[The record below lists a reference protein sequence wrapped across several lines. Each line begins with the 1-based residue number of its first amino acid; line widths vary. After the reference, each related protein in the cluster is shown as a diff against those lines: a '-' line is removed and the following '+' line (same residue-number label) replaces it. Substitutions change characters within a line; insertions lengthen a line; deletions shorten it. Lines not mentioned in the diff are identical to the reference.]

1 MTFIIES
8 LFAVFKDFHWL
19 VSIDTLLIFFVNY
32 LMFHAA
38 GRVKISWR
46 LLLLGG
52 LLSVVLTPLLPM
64 GFKFLLNP
72 LILFCFSYYK
82 RPDLP
87 WIEPVFNSFYAWG
100 TTNIIIRGLSL
111 IVFPLLLGA
120 DLTSRIPESLTE
132 FICVVVTYPIYLLV
146 HRFIGYEYLQVEE
159 KERLRIH
166 FTPIVIGVSFAFL
179 SYGLLNEFMPYFA
192 SIWPVEVVN
201 NYAKLVVLLATGAF
215 FIVVSYAN
223 QWIKDELFLELKEE
237 QERHFQSLQESSRHI
252 LHLYQELYRDGVP
265 KVVVPK
271 KAKTVLATS
280 QEGDSQNLSEEE
292 VPFSKVMP
300 DIPNLLSQLLRSV
313 IESKYMEFHAVGVDF
328 IMEVPDPISPS
339 HIDIVDL
346 SAVLTTFLDNA
357 LLRAHGQENSLV
369 RLSYYQS
376 GEVQV
381 LSVETI
387 LSQDSAEAPHKAYE
401 NHLSINEQLALRM
414 KSSSIDSNLNTKQLV
429 KKYIERRFDV

>member
-1 MTFIIES
+1 MTSIIES
-8 LFAVFKDFHWL
+8 LLAVFKDFHWL

-38 GRVKISWR
+38 GRVKISWW

-120 DLTSRIPESLTE
+120 ELMSRIPESLTE
-132 FICVVVTYPIYLLV
+132 FICVVVTYPLYLLV

-300 DIPNLLSQLLRSV
+300 DISNLLSQLLRSV
-313 IESKYMEFHAVGVDF
+313 IESKYMEFHAVGIDF

-346 SAVLTTFLDNA
+346 SAVLMTFLDNA

-381 LSVETI
+381 LSVETT
-387 LSQDSAEAPHKAYE
+387 LSQDSADAPHKAYE
-401 NHLSINEQLALRM
+401 NHLSINEQLEDIM
-414 KSSSIDSNLNTKQLV
+414 
-429 KKYIERRFDV
+429 ERYPQSKLSFKNDKFIYRQQFEY

>member
-1 MTFIIES
+1 MTSIIES

-132 FICVVVTYPIYLLV
+132 FFCVVFTYPIYLLV

-159 KERLRIH
+159 KERLCIH

-313 IESKYMEFHAVGVDF
+313 IESKYMEFHAVGIDF

-381 LSVETI
+381 LSVETT

-401 NHLSINEQLALRM
+401 NHLSINEQ
-414 KSSSIDSNLNTKQLV
+414 
-429 KKYIERRFDV
+429 IEDIMERYPQSKLSFKNDKFIYRQQFEY

>member
-1 MTFIIES
+1 MTSIIES

-300 DIPNLLSQLLRSV
+300 DISNLLSQLLRSV
-313 IESKYMEFHAVGVDF
+313 IESKYMEFHAVGIDF
-328 IMEVPDPISPS
+328 IMEAPDPISPS

-401 NHLSINEQLALRM
+401 NHLSINEQLEDIM
-414 KSSSIDSNLNTKQLV
+414 
-429 KKYIERRFDV
+429 ERYPQSKLSFKNEKFIYRQQFEY

>member
-1 MTFIIES
+1 MTSIIES

-201 NYAKLVVLLATGAF
+201 NYAKLAVLLATGAF

-271 KAKTVLATS
+271 KAKTFLATS

-300 DIPNLLSQLLRSV
+300 DISNLLSQLLRSV

-357 LLRAHGQENSLV
+357 LLRAHGQDNSLV

-381 LSVETI
+381 LSVETT

-401 NHLSINEQLALRM
+401 NHLSINEQLEDIM
-414 KSSSIDSNLNTKQLV
+414 
-429 KKYIERRFDV
+429 ERYPQSKLSFKNDKFIYRQQFEY

>member
-38 GRVKISWR
+38 GRVKISWW

-132 FICVVVTYPIYLLV
+132 FTCVVVTYPIYLLV

-265 KVVVPK
+265 KVVVSK

-300 DIPNLLSQLLRSV
+300 DISNLLSQLLRSV
-313 IESKYMEFHAVGVDF
+313 IESKYMEFHAVGIDF

-357 LLRAHGQENSLV
+357 LLRAHDQENSLV

-381 LSVETI
+381 LSVETT

-401 NHLSINEQLALRM
+401 NHLSINEQ
-414 KSSSIDSNLNTKQLV
+414 
-429 KKYIERRFDV
+429 IEDIMERYPQSKLSFKNDKFIYRQQFEY

>member
-132 FICVVVTYPIYLLV
+132 FICVVVTYPLYLLV

-179 SYGLLNEFMPYFA
+179 SYGLLNDFMPYFA

-300 DIPNLLSQLLRSV
+300 DISNLLSQLLRSV
-313 IESKYMEFHAVGVDF
+313 IESKYMEFNAVGIDF

-381 LSVETI
+381 LSVETT

-401 NHLSINEQLALRM
+401 NHLSINEQLEDIM
-414 KSSSIDSNLNTKQLV
+414 
-429 KKYIERRFDV
+429 ERYPQSKLSFKNDKFIYRQQFEC

>member
-1 MTFIIES
+1 MTSIIES

-179 SYGLLNEFMPYFA
+179 SYGLLNEFMPYFT

-201 NYAKLVVLLATGAF
+201 NYAKLVILLATGAF

-300 DIPNLLSQLLRSV
+300 DISNLLSQLLRSV
-313 IESKYMEFHAVGVDF
+313 IESKYMEFHAVGIDF

-357 LLRAHGQENSLV
+357 LLIAHGQENSLV

-401 NHLSINEQLALRM
+401 NHLSINEQLEDIM
-414 KSSSIDSNLNTKQLV
+414 
-429 KKYIERRFDV
+429 ERYPQSKLSFKNEKFIYRQQFEY

>member
-300 DIPNLLSQLLRSV
+300 DISNLLSQLLRSV
-313 IESKYMEFHAVGVDF
+313 IESKYMEFNAVGIDF

-357 LLRAHGQENSLV
+357 LLRAHGQDNSLV

-381 LSVETI
+381 LSVETT
-387 LSQDSAEAPHKAYE
+387 LSQDSAKAPHKAYE
-401 NHLSINEQLALRM
+401 NHLSINEQ
-414 KSSSIDSNLNTKQLV
+414 
-429 KKYIERRFDV
+429 IEDIMERYPQSKLSFKNDKFIYRQQFEY

>member
-1 MTFIIES
+1 MTSIIES

-132 FICVVVTYPIYLLV
+132 FFCVVFTYPIYLLV

-201 NYAKLVVLLATGAF
+201 NYAKLAVLLATGAF

-300 DIPNLLSQLLRSV
+300 DISNLLSQLLRSV
-313 IESKYMEFHAVGVDF
+313 IESKYMEFHAVGIDF
-328 IMEVPDPISPS
+328 IMEVPDPISPT

-381 LSVETI
+381 LSVETT

-401 NHLSINEQLALRM
+401 NHLSINEQLEDIM
-414 KSSSIDSNLNTKQLV
+414 
-429 KKYIERRFDV
+429 ERYPQSKLSFKNDKFIYRQQFEY

>member
-19 VSIDTLLIFFVNY
+19 VSIDKLLIFFVNY

-300 DIPNLLSQLLRSV
+300 DISNLLSQLLRSV
-313 IESKYMEFHAVGVDF
+313 IESKYMEFHAVGIDF

-357 LLRAHGQENSLV
+357 LLRAHGQDNSLV

-381 LSVETI
+381 LSVETT

-401 NHLSINEQLALRM
+401 NHLSINEQLEDIM
-414 KSSSIDSNLNTKQLV
+414 
-429 KKYIERRFDV
+429 ERYPQSKLSFKNDKFIYRQQFEY

>member
-1 MTFIIES
+1 MTSIIES

-38 GRVKISWR
+38 GRVKISWW

-111 IVFPLLLGA
+111 IVFPLLLGD
-120 DLTSRIPESLTE
+120 DLMSRIPESLTE
-132 FICVVVTYPIYLLV
+132 FICVVVTYPLYLLV

-300 DIPNLLSQLLRSV
+300 DISNLLSQLLRSV
-313 IESKYMEFHAVGVDF
+313 IESKYMEFHAVGIDF

-346 SAVLTTFLDNA
+346 SAVLMTFLDNA

-381 LSVETI
+381 LSVETT
-387 LSQDSAEAPHKAYE
+387 LSQDSADAPHKAYE
-401 NHLSINEQLALRM
+401 NHLSINEQLEDIM
-414 KSSSIDSNLNTKQLV
+414 
-429 KKYIERRFDV
+429 ERYPQSKLSFKNDKFIYRQQFEY

>member
-1 MTFIIES
+1 MTSIIES
-8 LFAVFKDFHWL
+8 LLAVFKDFHWL

-111 IVFPLLLGA
+111 IVFPLLLGD
-120 DLTSRIPESLTE
+120 DLMSRIPESLTE
-132 FICVVVTYPIYLLV
+132 FICVVVTYPLYLLV

-300 DIPNLLSQLLRSV
+300 DISNLLSQLIRSV
-313 IESKYMEFHAVGVDF
+313 IESKYMEFHAVGIDF

-401 NHLSINEQLALRM
+401 NHLSINEQLEDIM
-414 KSSSIDSNLNTKQLV
+414 
-429 KKYIERRFDV
+429 ERYPQSKLSFKNDKFIYRQQFEY

>member
-132 FICVVVTYPIYLLV
+132 FICVIVTYPIYLLV

-271 KAKTVLATS
+271 KAKTFLATS

-300 DIPNLLSQLLRSV
+300 DISNLLSQLLRSV

-381 LSVETI
+381 LSVETT

-401 NHLSINEQLALRM
+401 NHLSINEQ
-414 KSSSIDSNLNTKQLV
+414 
-429 KKYIERRFDV
+429 IEDIMERYPQSKLSFKNDKFIYRQQFEY

>member
-1 MTFIIES
+1 MTSIIES
-8 LFAVFKDFHWL
+8 LLAVFKDFHWL

-38 GRVKISWR
+38 GRVKISWW

-52 LLSVVLTPLLPM
+52 LLSVVVTPLLPM

-120 DLTSRIPESLTE
+120 DLMSRIPESLTE
-132 FICVVVTYPIYLLV
+132 FICVVVTYPLYLLV

-179 SYGLLNEFMPYFA
+179 SYGLLNDFMPYFA

-201 NYAKLVVLLATGAF
+201 NYAKLAVLLATGAF

-313 IESKYMEFHAVGVDF
+313 IESKYMEFHAVGIDF

-381 LSVETI
+381 LSVETT

-401 NHLSINEQLALRM
+401 NHLSINEQLEDIM
-414 KSSSIDSNLNTKQLV
+414 
-429 KKYIERRFDV
+429 ERYPQSKLSFKNDKFIYRQQFEY

>member
-1 MTFIIES
+1 MTSIIES

-132 FICVVVTYPIYLLV
+132 FFCVVFTYPIYLLV

-313 IESKYMEFHAVGVDF
+313 IESKYMEFHAVGIDF

-381 LSVETI
+381 LSVETP

-401 NHLSINEQLALRM
+401 NHLSINEQLEDIM
-414 KSSSIDSNLNTKQLV
+414 
-429 KKYIERRFDV
+429 ERYPQSKLSFKNDKFIYRQQFEY

>member
-1 MTFIIES
+1 MTSIIES

-280 QEGDSQNLSEEE
+280 QEGDSQNLCEEE

-300 DIPNLLSQLLRSV
+300 DISNLLSQLLRSV
-313 IESKYMEFHAVGVDF
+313 IESKYMEFHAVGIDF

-381 LSVETI
+381 LSVETT

-401 NHLSINEQLALRM
+401 NHLSINEQLEDIM
-414 KSSSIDSNLNTKQLV
+414 
-429 KKYIERRFDV
+429 ERYPQSKLSFKNEKFIYRQQFEY

>member
-313 IESKYMEFHAVGVDF
+313 IESKYMEFHAVGIDF

-381 LSVETI
+381 LSVETT

-401 NHLSINEQLALRM
+401 NHLSINEQ
-414 KSSSIDSNLNTKQLV
+414 
-429 KKYIERRFDV
+429 IEDIMERYPQSKLSFKNDKFIYRQQFEC

>member
-72 LILFCFSYYK
+72 LILFCFSYYE

-120 DLTSRIPESLTE
+120 DLTSRISESLTE

-201 NYAKLVVLLATGAF
+201 NYAKMVVLLATGAF

-280 QEGDSQNLSEEE
+280 QEGDSQNLCEEE

-300 DIPNLLSQLLRSV
+300 DISNLLSQLLRSV
-313 IESKYMEFHAVGVDF
+313 IESKYMEFHAVGIDF

-381 LSVETI
+381 LSVETT

-401 NHLSINEQLALRM
+401 NHLSINEQLEDIM
-414 KSSSIDSNLNTKQLV
+414 
-429 KKYIERRFDV
+429 ERYPQSKLSFTNDKFIYRQQFEY

>member
-132 FICVVVTYPIYLLV
+132 FTCVVVTYPIYLLV

-300 DIPNLLSQLLRSV
+300 DISNLLSQLLRSV
-313 IESKYMEFHAVGVDF
+313 IESKYMEFHAVGIDF
-328 IMEVPDPISPS
+328 IMEIPDPISPS

-357 LLRAHGQENSLV
+357 LLRAHDQENSLV

-381 LSVETI
+381 LSVETT

-401 NHLSINEQLALRM
+401 NHLSINEQ
-414 KSSSIDSNLNTKQLV
+414 
-429 KKYIERRFDV
+429 IEDIMERYPQSKLSFKNDKFIYRQQFEY

>member
-1 MTFIIES
+1 MTSIIES
-8 LFAVFKDFHWL
+8 LLAVLKDFHWL
-19 VSIDTLLIFFVNY
+19 VSIDMLLIFFVNY

-237 QERHFQSLQESSRHI
+237 QDRHFQSLQESSRHI

-313 IESKYMEFHAVGVDF
+313 IESKYMEFHAVGIDF

-369 RLSYYQS
+369 RMSYYQR

-381 LSVETI
+381 LSVETT
-387 LSQDSAEAPHKAYE
+387 LSQDSAEAPHEAYE
-401 NHLSINEQLALRM
+401 SHLSINEQLEDIM
-414 KSSSIDSNLNTKQLV
+414 
-429 KKYIERRFDV
+429 ERYPQSKLSFKNDTFIYRQQFEY

>member
-215 FIVVSYAN
+215 FIVISYAN

-271 KAKTVLATS
+271 KAKTILATS

-300 DIPNLLSQLLRSV
+300 DISNLLSQLLRSV
-313 IESKYMEFHAVGVDF
+313 IESKYMEFHAVGIDF

-401 NHLSINEQLALRM
+401 NHLSINEQLEDIM
-414 KSSSIDSNLNTKQLV
+414 
-429 KKYIERRFDV
+429 ERYPQSKLSFKNEKFIYRQQFEY

>member
-46 LLLLGG
+46 ILLLGG

-300 DIPNLLSQLLRSV
+300 DISNLLSQLLRSV
-313 IESKYMEFHAVGVDF
+313 IESKYMEFHAVEIDF
-328 IMEVPDPISPS
+328 IMEIPDPISPS

-401 NHLSINEQLALRM
+401 NHLSINEQLEDIM
-414 KSSSIDSNLNTKQLV
+414 
-429 KKYIERRFDV
+429 ERYPQSKLSFKNDKFIYRQQFEY

>member
-237 QERHFQSLQESSRHI
+237 QDRHFQSLQESSRHI

-265 KVVVPK
+265 KVVVSK
-271 KAKTVLATS
+271 KSKTVLATS

-300 DIPNLLSQLLRSV
+300 DISNLLSQLIRSV
-313 IESKYMEFHAVGVDF
+313 IESKYMEFHAVGIDF

-381 LSVETI
+381 LSVETT

-401 NHLSINEQLALRM
+401 NHLSINEQ
-414 KSSSIDSNLNTKQLV
+414 
-429 KKYIERRFDV
+429 IEDIMERYPQSKLSFKNDKFIYRQQFEY

>member
-313 IESKYMEFHAVGVDF
+313 IESKYMEFHAVGIDF

-357 LLRAHGQENSLV
+357 LLRAHGQDNSLV

-381 LSVETI
+381 LSVETT
-387 LSQDSAEAPHKAYE
+387 LSQDSAKAPHKAYE
-401 NHLSINEQLALRM
+401 NHLSINEQ
-414 KSSSIDSNLNTKQLV
+414 
-429 KKYIERRFDV
+429 IEDIMERYPQSKLSFKNDKFIYRQQFEC

>member
-300 DIPNLLSQLLRSV
+300 DISNLLSQLLRSV
-313 IESKYMEFHAVGVDF
+313 IESKYMEFHAVGIDF

-381 LSVETI
+381 LSVETT

-401 NHLSINEQLALRM
+401 NHLSINEQLEDIM
-414 KSSSIDSNLNTKQLV
+414 
-429 KKYIERRFDV
+429 ERYPQSKLSFKNEKFIYRQQFEY

>member
-120 DLTSRIPESLTE
+120 DLMSRIPESLTE
-132 FICVVVTYPIYLLV
+132 FICVVVTYPLYLLV

-179 SYGLLNEFMPYFA
+179 SYGLLNDFMPYFA

-201 NYAKLVVLLATGAF
+201 NYAKLIVLLATGAF

-280 QEGDSQNLSEEE
+280 QEGDTQNLSDEE

-300 DIPNLLSQLLRSV
+300 DISNLLSQLLRSV

-369 RLSYYQS
+369 RMSYYQR

-381 LSVETI
+381 LSVETT
-387 LSQDSAEAPHKAYE
+387 LSQDSAEAPHEAYE
-401 NHLSINEQLALRM
+401 SHLSINEQLEDIM
-414 KSSSIDSNLNTKQLV
+414 
-429 KKYIERRFDV
+429 ERYPQSKLSFKNDKFIYRQQFEY

>member
-1 MTFIIES
+1 MTSIIES
-8 LFAVFKDFHWL
+8 LLAAFKDFHWL

-265 KVVVPK
+265 KVVVSK

-300 DIPNLLSQLLRSV
+300 DISNLLSQLLRSV
-313 IESKYMEFHAVGVDF
+313 IESKYMEFHAVGIDF

-357 LLRAHGQENSLV
+357 LLRAHDQENSLV

-381 LSVETI
+381 LSVETT

-401 NHLSINEQLALRM
+401 NHLSINEQLEDIM
-414 KSSSIDSNLNTKQLV
+414 
-429 KKYIERRFDV
+429 ERYPQSKLSFKNDKFIYRQQFEY

>member
-300 DIPNLLSQLLRSV
+300 DISNLLSQLLRSV
-313 IESKYMEFHAVGVDF
+313 IESKYMEFHAVGIDF

-381 LSVETI
+381 LSVETT

-401 NHLSINEQLALRM
+401 NHLSINEKLEDIM
-414 KSSSIDSNLNTKQLV
+414 
-429 KKYIERRFDV
+429 ERYPQSKLSFKNDQFIYRQQFEC

>member
-1 MTFIIES
+1 MTSIIES
-8 LFAVFKDFHWL
+8 LLAVFKDFHWL

-38 GRVKISWR
+38 GRVKISWW

-52 LLSVVLTPLLPM
+52 LLSVVLIPLLPM

-111 IVFPLLLGA
+111 IVFPLLLGD
-120 DLTSRIPESLTE
+120 DLMSRIPESLTE
-132 FICVVVTYPIYLLV
+132 FICVVVTYPLYLLV

-179 SYGLLNEFMPYFA
+179 SYGLLNDFMPYFA

-201 NYAKLVVLLATGAF
+201 NYAKLIVLLATGAF

-280 QEGDSQNLSEEE
+280 QEGDTQNLSDEE

-300 DIPNLLSQLLRSV
+300 DISNLLSQLLRSV
-313 IESKYMEFHAVGVDF
+313 IESKYMEFHAVGIDF

-381 LSVETI
+381 LSVETT

-401 NHLSINEQLALRM
+401 NHLSINEQLEDIM
-414 KSSSIDSNLNTKQLV
+414 
-429 KKYIERRFDV
+429 ERYPQSKLSFKNDKFIYRQQFEC

>member
-38 GRVKISWR
+38 GRVKISWW

-52 LLSVVLTPLLPM
+52 LLSVVLIPLLPM

-100 TTNIIIRGLSL
+100 TTNIIMRGLSL
-111 IVFPLLLGA
+111 IVFPLLWGA

-201 NYAKLVVLLATGAF
+201 NYAKLAVLLATGAF

-313 IESKYMEFHAVGVDF
+313 IESKYMEFHAVGIDF

-381 LSVETI
+381 LSVETT
-387 LSQDSAEAPHKAYE
+387 LSHDSAKAPHKAYE
-401 NHLSINEQLALRM
+401 NHLSINEQLEDIM
-414 KSSSIDSNLNTKQLV
+414 
-429 KKYIERRFDV
+429 ERYPQSKLSFKNDKFIYRQQFEY

>member
-1 MTFIIES
+1 MTSIIES

-252 LHLYQELYRDGVP
+252 LHLYQDLYRDGVP

-271 KAKTVLATS
+271 KVKTVLATS

-300 DIPNLLSQLLRSV
+300 DISNLLSQLLRSV
-313 IESKYMEFHAVGVDF
+313 IESKYMEFHAVGIDF

-357 LLRAHGQENSLV
+357 LLRAHGQDNSLV

-381 LSVETI
+381 LSVETT
-387 LSQDSAEAPHKAYE
+387 LSQDSAKAPHKAYE
-401 NHLSINEQLALRM
+401 NHLSINEQ
-414 KSSSIDSNLNTKQLV
+414 
-429 KKYIERRFDV
+429 IEDIMERYPQSKLSFKNDKFIYRQQFEY

>member
-1 MTFIIES
+1 MTSIIES

-237 QERHFQSLQESSRHI
+237 QDRHFQSLQESSRHI

-313 IESKYMEFHAVGVDF
+313 IESKYMEFHAVGIDF

-381 LSVETI
+381 LSVETT

-401 NHLSINEQLALRM
+401 NHLSINEQLEDIM
-414 KSSSIDSNLNTKQLV
+414 
-429 KKYIERRFDV
+429 ERYPQSKLSFKNDKFIYRQQFEC

>member
-120 DLTSRIPESLTE
+120 DLMSRIPESLTE

-271 KAKTVLATS
+271 KAKTILATS

-300 DIPNLLSQLLRSV
+300 DISNLLSQLLRSV
-313 IESKYMEFHAVGVDF
+313 IESKYMEFHAVGIDF

-401 NHLSINEQLALRM
+401 NHLSINEQLEDIM
-414 KSSSIDSNLNTKQLV
+414 
-429 KKYIERRFDV
+429 ERYPQSKLSFKNDKFIYRQQFEY

>member
-300 DIPNLLSQLLRSV
+300 DISNLLSQLIRSV
-313 IESKYMEFHAVGVDF
+313 IESKYMEFHAVGIDF

-401 NHLSINEQLALRM
+401 NHLSINEQLEDIM
-414 KSSSIDSNLNTKQLV
+414 
-429 KKYIERRFDV
+429 ERYPQSKLSFKNEKFIYRQQFEY

>member
-381 LSVETI
+381 LSVETT

-401 NHLSINEQLALRM
+401 NHLSINEQFEDIM
-414 KSSSIDSNLNTKQLV
+414 
-429 KKYIERRFDV
+429 ERYPQSKLSFKNDKFIYRQQFEY

>member
-1 MTFIIES
+1 MTSIIES
-8 LFAVFKDFHWL
+8 LLAVFKDFHWL

-300 DIPNLLSQLLRSV
+300 DISNLLSQLLRSV
-313 IESKYMEFHAVGVDF
+313 IESKYMEFHAVGIDF

-381 LSVETI
+381 LSVETT

-401 NHLSINEQLALRM
+401 NHLSINEQ
-414 KSSSIDSNLNTKQLV
+414 
-429 KKYIERRFDV
+429 IEDIMERYPQSKLSFKNDKFIYRQQFEY

>member
-1 MTFIIES
+1 MTSIIES

-300 DIPNLLSQLLRSV
+300 DISNLLSQLIRSV
-313 IESKYMEFHAVGVDF
+313 IESKYMEFHAVGIDF

-401 NHLSINEQLALRM
+401 NHLSINEQ
-414 KSSSIDSNLNTKQLV
+414 
-429 KKYIERRFDV
+429 IEDIMERYPQSKLSFKNDKFIYRQQFEY

>member
-52 LLSVVLTPLLPM
+52 LLSVVLTPLLLM

-300 DIPNLLSQLLRSV
+300 DISNLLSQLLRSV
-313 IESKYMEFHAVGVDF
+313 IESKYMEFHAVGIDF

-381 LSVETI
+381 LSVETT
-387 LSQDSAEAPHKAYE
+387 LSQDSAKAPHKAYE
-401 NHLSINEQLALRM
+401 NHLSINEQ
-414 KSSSIDSNLNTKQLV
+414 
-429 KKYIERRFDV
+429 IEDIMERYPQSKLSFKNDKFIYRQQFEY

>member
-300 DIPNLLSQLLRSV
+300 DISNLLSQLLRSV
-313 IESKYMEFHAVGVDF
+313 IESKYMEFHAVGIDF

-381 LSVETI
+381 LSVETT
-387 LSQDSAEAPHKAYE
+387 LSQDSADAPHKAYE
-401 NHLSINEQLALRM
+401 NHLSINEQLEDIM
-414 KSSSIDSNLNTKQLV
+414 
-429 KKYIERRFDV
+429 ERYPQSKLSFKNDKFIYRQQFEC